1 MTTSDL
7 LAERNSTHG
16 DFESNALISQMLKE
30 IFHESDGW
38 SKLTYPQKEALD
50 MIALKV
56 SRILSGNSDFAD
68 HWDDIIG
75 YASLGRGVQLVDHYA
90 EVDKGLTELIESTP
104 AVKPVPNWRKLYGGK
119 EPALRNDLAGDTRR
133 QGRGRAKASPRT

>member
-30 IFHESDGW
+30 IFHESSGW
-38 SKLTYPQKEALD
+38 SKLTYPQREALD

-56 SRILSGNSDFAD
+56 SRILSGNSSFAD

-104 AVKPVPNWRKLYGGK
+104 EHKPNWRKLYGGK
-119 EPALRNDLAGDTRR
+119 EPALRNDLDSHPRG
-133 QGRGRAKASPRT
+133 QGRGRAKAGPRT